1 MLETLFI
8 SSKNF

>member
-1 MLETLFI
+1 VSKI